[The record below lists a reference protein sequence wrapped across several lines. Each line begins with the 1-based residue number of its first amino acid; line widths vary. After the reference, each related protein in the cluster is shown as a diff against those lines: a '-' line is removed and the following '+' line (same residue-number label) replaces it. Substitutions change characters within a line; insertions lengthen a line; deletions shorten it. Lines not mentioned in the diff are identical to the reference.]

1 MTAAFCTDIASLREH
16 VSAWRAR
23 GLLIALVPTMGAL
36 HEGHLSLVRE
46 AREVA
51 DRVAVTI
58 FVNPTQ
64 FAPGEDFAAYPRD
77 LEADCAKVEA
87 AGADLVYAP
96 EIATMYPAG
105 FATAIKV
112 DGPAIADLE
121 DRFRPTHFAGVAT
134 IVLKLLMQALP
145 NIALFGEKD
154 WQQLKMIQRMT
165 QDLDVPIGI
174 LGVPTVREADGLA
187 MSSRNARLTTQE
199 RATAPALHAALL
211 RCATALAG
219 GMPAAAATAAARASL
234 EAAGFAVDYVE
245 ARDAR
250 SLAPL
255 GAEPDG
261 PARILAA
268 ARLGSV
274 RLIDNVAVSLE
285 TTR

>member
-1 MTAAFCTDIASLREH
+1 MNVAFCTDIATLREH

-23 GLLIALVPTMGAL
+23 GLLVALVPTMGAL

-51 DRVAVTI
+51 DRVVVTI

-64 FAPGEDFAAYPRD
+64 FSPTEDFSAYPRD
-77 LEADCAKVEA
+77 LDSDCAKVEG

-105 FATAIKV
+105 FSTSIAV
-112 DGPAIADLE
+112 GGPAVAGLE
-121 DRFRPTHFAGVAT
+121 DKFRPTHFVGVAT
-134 IVLKLLMQALP
+134 IVMKLLMQALP

-165 QDLDVPIGI
+165 LDLDVPIGI
-174 LGVPTVREADGLA
+174 LGLPTVREGDRLA
-187 MSSRNARLTTQE
+187 MSSRNIRLTPPE
-199 RATAPALHAALL
+199 RAAAPALHAALV
-211 RCATALAG
+211 RCARALAAG
-219 GMPAAAATAAARASL
+219 TPVKAATATACASL

-245 ARDAR
+245 ARHAE

-255 GAEPDG
+255 GEADDG
-261 PARILAA
+261 PARVLAA
-268 ARLGSV
+268 ARLGTV
-274 RLIDNVAVSLE
+274 RLIDNVAVDA
-285 TTR
+285 

>member
-1 MTAAFCTDIASLREH
+1 MTAASCTNIASLREH

-23 GLLIALVPTMGAL
+23 GLLVALVPTMGAL

-51 DRVAVTI
+51 DRVVVTI

-64 FAPGEDFAAYPRD
+64 FAPSEDFAAYPRD
-77 LEADCAKVEA
+77 LDSDCAKVEA

-112 DGPAIADLE
+112 EGPAVAGLE
-121 DRFRPTHFAGVAT
+121 DKFRPSHFVGVAT
-134 IVLKLLMQALP
+134 IVMKLLMQALP

-165 QDLDVPIGI
+165 LDLDVPIGI
-174 LGVPTVREADGLA
+174 LGVPTVREGDRLA
-187 MSSRNARLTTQE
+187 MSSRNFRLTPQE
-199 RATAPALHAALL
+199 RAVAPTLHATLV
-211 RCATALAG
+211 RCAAALAAG
-219 GMPAAAATAAARASL
+219 AQVEEATAAARRSL

-245 ARDAR
+245 ARHAET
-250 SLAPL
+250 LAPL
-255 GAEPDG
+255 GEDDDG
-261 PARILAA
+261 PARVLAA
-268 ARLGSV
+268 AKLGSV
-274 RLIDNVAVSLE
+274 RLIDNVAVAA
-285 TTR
+285 